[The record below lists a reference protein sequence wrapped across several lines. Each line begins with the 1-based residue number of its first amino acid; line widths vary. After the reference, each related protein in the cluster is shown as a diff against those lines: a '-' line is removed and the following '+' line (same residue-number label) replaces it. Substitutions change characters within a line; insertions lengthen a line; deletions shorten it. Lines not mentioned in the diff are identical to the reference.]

1 MESLPRSV
9 QQLCTQGRIPGA
21 GKFGKAWAI
30 PADAEKPAHP
40 QQGEGS
46 PSLKSTEPEDVCDSG
61 MLMPLMNT
69 PFLAGPLPGDGAGHG
84 RGAPTGHCA
93 GGVPLFQRQAGTGGA
108 GSGALNCSTQPIYSE
123 FENMETLREELMA
136 YIREHYL
143 REDAGSYKQVA
154 LSFLHFAQREK
165 NLFQLVYLRHRNEG
179 ETLFEDPNEMQTIH
193 KLEVNLELP
202 RQKAAEMH
210 RRMQYYSYSMAV
222 MMATGYLNFSEEE
235 ISTELTE
242 YYRIMLSYYKQ
253 VKTEEELQHWLERS
267 RNLLV

>member
-1 MESLPRSV
+1 MSKKDTVTKAFMRENTVFADAFNYLIFNGKKVIQPERLQELDTTELVQLIAKGKNNKNESV
-9 QQLCTQGRIPGA
+9 QKYRDIL
-21 GKFGKAWAI
+21 KAAVRLVQ
-30 PADAEKPAHP
+30 E
-40 QQGEGS
+40 EGTAALS
-46 PSLKSTEPEDVCDSG
+46 VRNIART
-61 MLMPLMNT
+61 
-69 PFLAGPLPGDGAGHG
+69 
-84 RGAPTGHCA
+84 
-93 GGVPLFQRQAGTGGA
+93 
-108 GSGALNCSTQPIYSE
+108 LNCSTQPIYSE

>member
-1 MESLPRSV
+1 
-9 QQLCTQGRIPGA
+9 
-21 GKFGKAWAI
+21 
-30 PADAEKPAHP
+30 
-40 QQGEGS
+40 
-46 PSLKSTEPEDVCDSG
+46 
-61 MLMPLMNT
+61 
-69 PFLAGPLPGDGAGHG
+69 
-84 RGAPTGHCA
+84 
-93 GGVPLFQRQAGTGGA
+93 
-108 GSGALNCSTQPIYSE
+108 
-123 FENMETLREELMA
+123 
-136 YIREHYL
+136 
-143 REDAGSYKQVA
+143 
-154 LSFLHFAQREK
+154 
-165 NLFQLVYLRHRNEG
+165 
-179 ETLFEDPNEMQTIH
+179 MQTIH